1 MMRTKISWMSFLIGS
16 VASVATLSAAPFNS
30 LIEADVDV
38 FFSARSLAESRA
50 AWEGHPI
57 AEVID
62 DPKMQEFFQ
71 PLLDAAAEE
80 GEADE
85 SFSEVME
92 NEFGLTE
99 DEFFELF
106 PGEIAMAW
114 FNLPELVMEQA
125 ERPELVILAQYAGDS
140 DRLAELMQIQ
150 FERNAKS
157 QLEVNPAM
165 EHTMIEES
173 FMGETLYFDEA
184 FDGER
189 TYIEDGYA
197 LVEGIFILASP
208 EDRLRSA
215 VEAIK
220 DGPDTPLSENAA
232 FLRSRERGGRGDVSL
247 YVNLEAI
254 MPPLNELLLSKSME
268 GGAAMFGL
276 SAKSLDAALSLESMQ
291 AFYFDLDLIDEGLS
305 SYSGI
310 LYREKAGLLRLMTY
324 TDGPLPEARYV
335 PKGIFSTS
343 VTTFDFGAMLAELEA
358 LLAAASPSMPFM
370 IDMQMQNI
378 RTNTGV
384 DLRTSVLENFG
395 SDVVSLS
402 VLPEQ
407 ARDEETALE
416 PDQLFVVALK
426 DGEALSGALEALK
439 DLVPGIREQIE
450 TKEFAGQ
457 TVHSIVAAPEAS
469 PRGMS
474 YVITRTSFILS
485 IGQMGLLQEV
495 LTAMEA
501 GDEGF
506 WQRAETEA
514 LFERIALPGA
524 VSRSYID
531 VEKLLVPIFQS
542 VVQASQIGGEATA
555 LDMQSIPAGL
565 SVPFHLISE
574 VTEAEDG
581 VFTRALMLQREGA
594 E

>member
-165 EHTMIEES
+165 EHTMIEEN

-184 FDGER
+184 FDGEK

-407 ARDEETALE
+407 ARDEEMALE

-426 DGEALSGALEALK
+426 DGEALSSALEALK

>member
-407 ARDEETALE
+407 ARDEEMALE

-426 DGEALSGALEALK
+426 DGEALSSALEALK